1 MTSNTTKIRNLT
13 STARLMNPCQSSNSQ
28 SGFRHG
34 KTSIRGDS
42 KGLKMQRATLR
53 SSLFPTLFIVYQSC
67 PVSQNFCPA
76 LGYPEALATLTST
89 SSSTEQHS
97 THTR

>member
-1 MTSNTTKIRNLT
+1 MTTNETKIRNLT
-13 STARLMNPCQSSNSQ
+13 STANLMNPASNNSQ
-28 SGFRHG
+28 NGFKHE
-34 KTSIRGDS
+34 KSSIRGDS
-42 KGLKMQRATLR
+42 KGMKKQRAT
-53 SSLFPTLFIVYQSC
+53 FEISC

-97 THTR
+97 THAR